1 MQRMIV
7 GFGVMALLAGT
18 MPARANLVVGGGFET
33 PIAGVSGTGFSY
45 LAGVAGGWSWS
56 NGGVIDGVTATPWFY
71 GSPPA
76 GYGGAQYGFL
86 QSAGA
91 SISQD
96 LMLAADSFITLS
108 WISAG
113 RPANNAVLGDTS
125 YSASIGALTQ
135 TDTTASG
142 DSFTSHMLSGALSAG
157 TYTLSFI
164 NTSASGD
171 RTFFIDNVT
180 VEISYVIEPA
190 SLAILLPGV
199 AGMVWGG
206 HRRGPSRVP
215 RRLLV

>member
-1 MQRMIV
+1 
-7 GFGVMALLAGT
+7 MAAHLEG
-18 MPARANLVVGGGFET
+18 RAVKTLDFTGMAQKNGAVVAHVQIAADEAELDVVRIPVGG
-33 PIAGVSGTGFSY
+33 A
-45 LAGVAGGWSWS
+45 
-56 NGGVIDGVTATPWFY
+56 
-71 GSPPA
+71 
-76 GYGGAQYGFL
+76 
-86 QSAGA
+86 
-91 SISQD
+91 D

-180 VEISYVIEPA
+180 VEISNVIEPA